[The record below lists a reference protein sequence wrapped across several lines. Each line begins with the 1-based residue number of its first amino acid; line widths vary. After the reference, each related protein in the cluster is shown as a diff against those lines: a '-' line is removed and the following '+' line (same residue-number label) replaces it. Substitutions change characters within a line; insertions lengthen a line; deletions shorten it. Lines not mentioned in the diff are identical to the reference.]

1 MKCNYSLFFQDIKI
15 KTVMT
20 LEYPQST
27 RPMGGTR
34 ILAPNTRTRGGKKL
48 SVKNDP
54 GDVYI
59 GQGINTIL
67 DYP

>member
-1 MKCNYSLFFQDIKI
+1 
-15 KTVMT
+15 MT